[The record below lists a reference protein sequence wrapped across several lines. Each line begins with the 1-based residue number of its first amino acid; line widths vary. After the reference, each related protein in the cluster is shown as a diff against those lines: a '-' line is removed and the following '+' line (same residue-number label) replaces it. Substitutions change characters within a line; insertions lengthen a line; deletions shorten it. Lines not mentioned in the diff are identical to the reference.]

1 MFAAS
6 FKQERLLGG
15 AIVLAVT
22 QVGASVVGLIRDRV
36 LVASYPSLGIVDV
49 YVASFR
55 PGDLLFQVA
64 IMSAM
69 GTVLVPFLATRKAR
83 GEGKEMDGLLS
94 GTMAVGAIVF
104 GAIALALA
112 AFFPLIAP
120 YLVQFEGER
129 LRLYIQFG
137 QLALLSNFLF
147 VFGNAFGQYL
157 ITVQRYW
164 IYGLTPIIYTLGT
177 ILGTVLFAPWPLAP
191 IVGTLAGA
199 VCYVILRFFGV
210 LYAGYR
216 PTLRLWHPDLMN
228 MGVLMVPRMLAL
240 GATQIQLLLFDTIA
254 SGMDTGSV
262 TINAYTRNFQSVVVG
277 AAGIAL
283 AQSAYSLLSQAAAR
297 NEMKRFR
304 MYIEKGLT
312 MLLLF
317 TIPGSVALILL
328 SPVAASLVHLR
339 HVLPVFALMLALY
352 AISIPFESINHLFL
366 RGFYAFKDTATPALL
381 GIVTGLGAVLVA
393 WLLAGRLGIF
403 GLAFSYTVT
412 QTIETM
418 ALGVL
423 LERKMKRK
431 A

>member
-1 MFAAS
+1 
-6 FKQERLLGG
+6 
-15 AIVLAVT
+15 
-22 QVGASVVGLIRDRV
+22 
-36 LVASYPSLGIVDV
+36 
-49 YVASFR
+49 
-55 PGDLLFQVA
+55 
-64 IMSAM
+64 
-69 GTVLVPFLATRKAR
+69 
-83 GEGKEMDGLLS
+83 
-94 GTMAVGAIVF
+94 
-104 GAIALALA
+104 
-112 AFFPLIAP
+112 
-120 YLVQFEGER
+120 
-129 LRLYIQFG
+129 
-137 QLALLSNFLF
+137 
-147 VFGNAFGQYL
+147 
-157 ITVQRYW
+157 
-164 IYGLTPIIYTLGT
+164 
-177 ILGTVLFAPWPLAP
+177 
-191 IVGTLAGA
+191 
-199 VCYVILRFFGV
+199 
-210 LYAGYR
+210 
-216 PTLRLWHPDLMN
+216 
-228 MGVLMVPRMLAL
+228 
-240 GATQIQLLLFDTIA
+240 
-254 SGMDTGSV
+254 MDTGSV